1 MKMKLNLKAKPKI
14 SEKKIVIDCFD
25 KILVSYC
32 DGVSLICCEECI
44 KSRFINTRKD
54 RTCLRQ
60 VVDLEVRCDKIFD
73 NLVNSLIALL
83 KADKCLLDEF
93 NRRKVFIIDKNTLSI
108 SWEYVMPV
116 SDCSTCGCMLIDSL
130 NIAQILGQSILS
142 NVYGSKSIP
151 FRSKDYKEVAK
162 RVEKFALSKNFGI
175 ITTLLDN
182 FDGPFPISVAMLPLE
197 NGRDEPGTGRTSSL
211 ERSRAVA
218 LFEAMERYGGFV
230 PRAKRTIIFES
241 YNELKRKGC
250 DVLDAC
256 DLILNQDSVTNSGI
270 YKNDKF
276 HFSHDQ
282 AYHWIYG
289 YDLINKKAILLPET
303 VAYYGMTLKGDKYFR
318 EIMAYEVSNGCS
330 VGTTLSESAYGGIL
344 EVVERDAFLTSWYT
358 TRSIRRLFLDKLFMS
373 RRGSFQIEFE
383 KFQNFYNDFRV
394 DIYEISCE
402 TRIPVVLMT
411 LTRKKIATNQMNF
424 MCAAAADADIVEAMR
439 KAMHEISSIFV
450 GLQKRFKDEYEQIV
464 KKSENNMWRVETMD
478 DHSLVW
484 GYYKNLE
491 KINFANQVSESIDV
505 SLYIQTR
512 KKFDCLN
519 EAFKAV
525 LEDLKRNG
533 RRVIFINQTTPEMQL
548 MKIYCSKILIPGL
561 LPMTFGAKNAR
572 ISRKRIDEIE
582 KMEKGLLSMNFIPHP
597 FP

>member
-1 MKMKLNLKAKPKI
+1 MKMKLNLKTKAKI
-14 SEKKIVIDCFD
+14 SEKKIIIDCFD

-32 DGVSLICCEECI
+32 DGVSLVCCEECI
-44 KSRFINTRKD
+44 RSRFINTRKD
-54 RTCLRQ
+54 RANLRSANTTG
-60 VVDLEVRCDKIFD
+60 LKCDKIFD
-73 NLVNSLIALL
+73 SLVNSLISLL
-83 KADKCLLDEF
+83 REDKRLLDEF

-116 SDCSTCGCMLIDSL
+116 SDCSVCGCMLIDSL
-130 NIAQILGQSILS
+130 NIAQILGQSILDD
-142 NVYGSKSIP
+142 VYGNESIP
-151 FRSKDYKEVAK
+151 FRSKNYKEVAK

-197 NGRDEPGTGRTSSL
+197 DGRDEPGTGRTSSL
-211 ERSRAVA
+211 EKSRAIA
-218 LFEAMERYGGFV
+218 LFEAMERYGGFI
-230 PRAKRTIIFES
+230 PRAKKTIIFDS
-241 YNELKRKGC
+241 YNALKREGREIL
-250 DVLDAC
+250 DVGR
-256 DLILNQDSVTNSGI
+256 LILNQDSVTNAGI

-276 HFSHDQ
+276 RFSYDE

-289 YDLINKKAILLPET
+289 YDLTNEKALLLPEA
-303 VAYYGMTLKGDKYFR
+303 VAYYGMTLKSEKYRR
-318 EIMAYEVSNGCS
+318 EIITYEVSNGCS
-330 VGTTLSESAYGGIL
+330 VGVTLTESAYGGVL

-358 TRSIRRLFLDKLFMS
+358 DRSIRRLVLDKFFMA
-373 RRGSFQIEFE
+373 RRGSFQQEFE
-383 KFQNFYNDFRV
+383 KFQNFYSDFRV

-411 LTRKKIATNQMNF
+411 LTRKRTSIDRMNF
-424 MCAAAADADIVEAMR
+424 MCAAAADADVVEAMR

-450 GLQKRFKDEYEQIV
+450 GLQKRFQDEYEQIV
-464 KKSENNMWRVETMD
+464 KKAENMWRVESMD

-491 KINFANQVSESIDV
+491 KINFAYQVKDSIDV
-505 SLYIQTR
+505 SQYIRSR
-512 KKFDCLN
+512 KKFNCLN

-525 LEDLKRNG
+525 LEDLKKNG
-533 RRVIFINQTTPEMQL
+533 RDVIFINQTTPEMQL

-572 ISRKRIDEIE
+572 ISKKRIDEIQKKE
-582 KMEKGLLSMNFIPHP
+582 RRHLGINFAPHP